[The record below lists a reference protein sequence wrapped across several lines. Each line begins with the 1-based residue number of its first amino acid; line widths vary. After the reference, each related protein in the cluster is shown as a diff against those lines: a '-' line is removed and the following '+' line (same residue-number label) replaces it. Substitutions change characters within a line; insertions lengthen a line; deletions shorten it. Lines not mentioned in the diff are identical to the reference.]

1 MMGSTAV
8 VFTGRSEK
16 LTPREV
22 QFELPREKAELA
34 INIKLI
40 EADYYHKFKIDNNI
54 KSLLRAYDEN
64 RKKNS
69 AECMN
74 RMGLDIIKIKS
85 FSNNNPDNKFTFSSE
100 SVPKLRKQDSMR
112 AIEQNKYMLS
122 PIKPKYT
129 RDSSCK
135 NE

>member
-1 MMGSTAV
+1 
-8 VFTGRSEK
+8 
-16 LTPREV
+16 
-22 QFELPREKAELA
+22 
-34 INIKLI
+34 
-40 EADYYHKFKIDNNI
+40 
-54 KSLLRAYDEN
+54 
-64 RKKNS
+64 
-69 AECMN
+69 MN